1 MDDSAAANHAPSET
15 VEDSSPP
22 KPFWAACGL
31 FALYALSM
39 IGLALATS
47 NPVLINSRQ
56 VDQSKLVFVGEVQKV
71 SGTEADFQV
80 KELLKGD
87 WDQETIVVKGFRPE
101 QISQGEIWVI
111 PAILT
116 HRV

>member
-56 VDQSKLVFVGEVQKV
+56 VDQSKTGVCGRGPKSE
-71 SGTEADFQV
+71 
-80 KELLKGD
+80 
-87 WDQETIVVKGFRPE
+87 WN
-101 QISQGEIWVI
+101 
-111 PAILT
+111 
-116 HRV
+116 